1 MAFNLKSGNRPN
13 FKKLGSNSYKPGLKS
28 SMKSSPIK
36 SFSPNKQITEEEWNK
51 QTNTGTKG
59 IPEDGGVGMEYL
71 KEDLQSEGYKKRLAN
86 ELAAAGNSDYI
97 KRAPNEEELK
107 ENPDK
112 SLTKIKNPTAE
123 QIMDVRT
130 NRSENIMFND
140 PSTYDKEGK
149 YIGYANA
156 DYIKKGVDQGGGN
169 NTNRLMPS
177 TNVNFSDQYD
187 WQGNQ
192 KDRVQGGDLIIHE
205 GAHAITAGE
214 HGMLENT
221 KNLLTNAKGGDASK
235 GNINRPQEVYARYK
249 VAQKFLKDQGMFD
262 AFSGKE
268 FTDKDVK
275 KVEKMMEGVT
285 QDNYQEKGIPY
296 EVFTFFGDG
305 KNMKGHGF
313 NKKMSKKDMKN
324 IFNNVADNSNNP
336 NEIIDDGGNS
346 SMFA

>member
-1 MAFNLKSGNRPN
+1 MAFKMRGTSLHKGTKAHRSALKQ
-13 FKKLGSNSYKPGLKS
+13 KKGP
-28 SMKSSPIK
+28 
-36 SFSPNKQITEEEWNK
+36 ITEAEWNK

-59 IPEDGGVGMEYL
+59 IPEDGGVGMQYL
-71 KEDLQSEGYKKRLAN
+71 KDDLQSEGYKKRLAN
-86 ELAAAGNSDYI
+86 ELAAAGESDYI
-97 KRAPNEEELK
+97 KRAPNEKEL
-107 ENPDK
+107 EADPNK

-123 QIMDVRT
+123 DIMDVRT

-140 PSTYDKEGK
+140 PSTYDKEGN

-156 DYIKKGVDQGGGN
+156 DYIKKGVDQGGGK

-177 TNVNFSDQYD
+177 TNVNFTDQED
-187 WQGNQ
+187 WQGSQ
-192 KDRVQGGDLIIHE
+192 SDRVQGGDLIIHE
-205 GAHAITAGE
+205 GAHGITAGE

-221 KNLLTNAKGGDASK
+221 KNLLTNAKSGEGDTDAK
-235 GNINRPQEVYARYK
+235 GRKMNINRPQEVYARYK

-275 KVEKMMEGVT
+275 KVEKMMEGVNE
-285 QDNYQEKGIPY
+285 QNFQEKGIPY

-305 KNMKGHGF
+305 KKMKDHGF